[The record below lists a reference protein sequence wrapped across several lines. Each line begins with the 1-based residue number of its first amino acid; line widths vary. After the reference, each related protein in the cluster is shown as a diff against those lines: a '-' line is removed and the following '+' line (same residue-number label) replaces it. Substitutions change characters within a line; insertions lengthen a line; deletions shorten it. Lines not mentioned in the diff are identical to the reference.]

1 MSIEGPVESL
11 DLWLESRLRN
21 VHTCLPGTID
31 KYYGHSTRKAKV
43 KPMVKLRTV
52 TGEILTIPAIDDV
65 PVQFP
70 GSATFQFLFPLKK
83 NDGCLILFSEEG
95 IGAFLKG
102 RAEVNSDDFARFQF
116 TDAICIP
123 GLWSF
128 KSVPGSPKSTIEI
141 DDSGNINL
149 NGSTKGVARLDDTT
163 INNAITD
170 PVFEIWRLAFNV
182 WAGTTGGPPM
192 PSTRAG
198 KIDSSSNTVKAGN

>member
-1 MSIEGPVESL
+1 MIEGTVESL
-11 DLWLESRLRN
+11 DLWLEARLRN

-43 KPMVKLRTV
+43 KPMVKLRMV

-65 PVQFP
+65 PVHFL
-70 GSATFQFLFPLKK
+70 GSSQFQFLYPLKK

-102 RAEVNSDDFARFQF
+102 RTEVNSDDFARFQF

-149 NGSTKGVARLDDTT
+149 NGSTRNLVSHTELNASLQLMLTSINANFATKLNGAGAPGVNILD
-163 INNAITD
+163 I
-170 PVFEIWRLAFNV
+170 
-182 WAGTTGGPPM
+182 
-192 PSTRAG
+192 STA
-198 KIDSSSNTVKAGN
+198 KINTVKAGL